1 MLLSNQSTSD
11 IHFILYP
18 ITAISA
24 FIYEIC
30 ACVLKCPHVFIFIS
44 FETLQSVSSLC
55 RLSFLAAFACLL
67 EATLSVFWCFFYPK
81 SNPSYLLWA
90 GNSFN
95 KHCYPEYLEQLEG
108 FSLRPGV
115 FCPEIKYVGFA
126 FLVSSE
132 ILTLLWHYSRS
143 LSGWSPLKAES
154 VDTLDKEQ
162 SKLLLQSRFPLAPA
176 SPEPSLDRSWWGF
189 CVCGLGPPY
198 VAWAALLCRVPWSG
212 THSPLGGRTPET
224 CAQSL
229 GLWFLPKPMICSG
242 G

>member
-1 MLLSNQSTSD
+1 M
-11 IHFILYP
+11 FLY
-18 ITAISA
+18 
-24 FIYEIC
+24 
-30 ACVLKCPHVFIFIS
+30 
-44 FETLQSVSSLC
+44 SSLLKHYS
-55 RLSFLAAFACLL
+55 LSLPSVGCHFLLPLHACLKQLCLFFGVFFTPNLTLRICCEL
-67 EATLSVFWCFFYPK
+67 E
-81 SNPSYLLWA
+81 
-90 GNSFN
+90 SFN

-154 VDTLDKEQ
+154 VDALDKEQ
-162 SKLLLQSRFPLAPA
+162 SKLLLQSRFSLAPA
-176 SPEPSLDRSWWGF
+176 SPQPSLDRSWWGF
-189 CVCGLGPPY
+189 CVCGSGPPY

-212 THSPLGGRTPET
+212 TRSPLGGRTPET